1 MRKMCPWTSLAFQ
14 WLRPCASS
22 VGDVGSVPGWGTE
35 IPHAAWYGERK
46 REREKIKEKEK
57 CAS

>member
-1 MRKMCPWTSLAFQ
+1 M
-14 WLRPCASS
+14 
-22 VGDVGSVPGWGTE
+22 GSVPRWRTE

-57 CAS
+57 CALETQGGKNLKRLLTSKSPERKLKV